1 MIVSL
6 GLKSF
11 LVSGCTG
18 GITEMFKMFLLYSN
32 QSTQKVLIFSNIFS
46 YSISYIAQRYIFCG
60 GRFFGISLLK
70 FSSVALIAIQ
80 ISAIFLHILEN
91 ISFIKNFIEDKN
103 ISETRRKIYNYLLIN
118 ASILIIYFCFDYHL
132 RKSFVFVKNK
142 SIDYKYSY
150 MLYGLA
156 ILIYIFSTK
165 YLNINIFGSSDSSV
179 TSHSTIA
186 EIKLVNNEMKMENN
200 EIKLVNNEMKME
212 NNEMKME
219 NNEIKLVNNEMKMQ
233 NNEIKMENNYIN
245 SDDNIKKRC
254 N

>member
-18 GITEMFKMFLLYSN
+18 GMTEMFKMFLLYSN
-32 QSTQKVLIFSNIFS
+32 QSTQKVLIFSNIFG

-91 ISFIKNFIEDKN
+91 ISIIKNFIEDKN

-118 ASILIIYFCFDYHL
+118 TSILIIYFCFDYPL

-186 EIKLVNNEMKMENN
+186 EIKMQNNEMK
-200 EIKLVNNEMKME
+200 LE

-219 NNEIKLVNNEMKMQ
+219 NNEIKLENNEMKMENNEMKMQ
-233 NNEIKMENNYIN
+233 NNEMKMENNYIN

>member
-6 GLKSF
+6 GMKSF
-11 LVSGCTG
+11 FASGFTG
-18 GITEMFKMFLLYSN
+18 CITEMFKMFLLYNN

-80 ISAIFLHILEN
+80 ITAILLHILEN
-91 ISFIKNFIEDKN
+91 ISIIKNFIEDKN

-118 ASILIIYFCFDYHL
+118 ISILIIYFCFDYPL
-132 RKSFVFVKNK
+132 RKSFVFIKNK

-156 ILIYIFSTK
+156 VLIYIFSTK
-165 YLNINIFGSSDSSV
+165 YLNINIFSSSDSSE
-179 TSHSTIA
+179 TTNSTIA
-186 EIKLVNNEMKMENN
+186 EVKMQNN
-200 EIKLVNNEMKME
+200 EIKMQNNEMKME
-212 NNEMKME
+212 NNEMKL
-219 NNEIKLVNNEMKMQ
+219 KNNEMKLV
-233 NNEIKMENNYIN
+233 NNYIN